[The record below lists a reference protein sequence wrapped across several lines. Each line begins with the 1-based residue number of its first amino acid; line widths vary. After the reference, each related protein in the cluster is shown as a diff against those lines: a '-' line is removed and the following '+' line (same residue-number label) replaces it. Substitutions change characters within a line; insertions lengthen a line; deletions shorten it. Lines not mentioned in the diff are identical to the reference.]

1 MSLLGGEPLW
11 ICRWTLHR
19 LKLHS
24 VATFL
29 SQTIY
34 LPSFCL
40 AWWVQKLSEVAK
52 SVKKTPYV
60 HSKSFKV
67 IKFVTSRKG
76 ICDVLLVVNSTVG
89 RISHGFGATVTS
101 QLWTHSCVIYTRGDL
116 LHICWWT
123 LYCQKLEA
131 SCYLSVKTASSCVHS
146 FWHST
151 GMWWTDKQTEM
162 L

>member
-1 MSLLGGEPLW
+1 VSPCEYVDEPYIAWNCIQWLHS
-11 ICRWTLHR
+11 CHR
-19 LKLHS
+19 LY
-24 VATFL
+24 T
-29 SQTIY
+29 
-34 LPSFCL
+34 CL
-40 AWWVQKLSEVAK
+40 NSAWHDEYKSCQEVAK

-131 SCYLSVKTASSCVHS
+131 SCYLSVKTASSCVNS